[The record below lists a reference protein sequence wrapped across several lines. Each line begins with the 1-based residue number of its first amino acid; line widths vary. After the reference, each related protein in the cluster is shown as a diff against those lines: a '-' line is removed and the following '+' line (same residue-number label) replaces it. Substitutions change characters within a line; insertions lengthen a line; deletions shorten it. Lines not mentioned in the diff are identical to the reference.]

1 MRSTEG
7 IRVDALETTF
17 QTGSLMI
24 KMACQK
30 VSQPLRWV
38 EGHEDVQYSQRY
50 FVSMRP
56 HES

>member
-7 IRVDALETTF
+7 IRADALETTF

-38 EGHEDVQYSQRY
+38 AGHEDVPAPPS
-50 FVSMRP
+50 VV
-56 HES
+56 E